1 LEKHKE
7 RRLLGRPQSSWE
19 DNMTVDHK
27 YMGWEGEEKI
37 DLSRGSDWSQDSVQT
52 VMGLLFPK
60 PRKERLPPAVD
71 G

>member
-1 LEKHKE
+1 
-7 RRLLGRPQSSWE
+7 
-19 DNMTVDHK
+19 MTVDHK